1 MAVYCNL
8 PDAELF
14 INNKSLGSMS
24 FSNHTAEWDVPFIQ
38 GRNLIEVSGL
48 LYGNKV
54 QDVFEVQL
62 FYMTEPNIL
71 NE

>member
-1 MAVYCNL
+1 
-8 PDAELF
+8 
-14 INNKSLGSMS
+14 MS